1 MKSRPLPL
9 YWVEDE
15 GLHHDFPDPVKAGP
29 EGLVA
34 LGGDLSPER
43 LLDAYRRGIFPWY
56 SVGDPILWWSPDPRC
71 ALLPG
76 DLKISKSLAKT
87 LKKQFF
93 SVTFNRA
100 FAAVVQA
107 CAAPRARAGDS
118 SPRSQTWITPE
129 MAAAYIRMR
138 ELGYGVSVECWRDG
152 RLAGGLY
159 GLAIGRVFFGES
171 MFSRV
176 RDASK
181 VALAHLTRKLE
192 AHRYRLID
200 CQVHS
205 AHLRSL
211 GAKALPRE
219 TFVALLRRHCGP
231 QVQADW
237 PKTAPAS

>member
-1 MKSRPLPL
+1 MKSPPPPL
-9 YWVEDE
+9 YWVDDK
-15 GLHHDFPDPVKAGP
+15 GLHHDFPDPARAGP

-34 LGGDLSPER
+34 WGGDLSPER
-43 LLDAYRRGIFPWY
+43 LLAAYRRGIFPWY

-87 LKKQFF
+87 LKKRVF

-100 FAAVVQA
+100 FAAVVKA
-107 CAAPRARAGDS
+107 CAAPRPGAS
-118 SPRSQTWITPE
+118 SSRSQTWITPE

-138 ELGYGVSVECWRDG
+138 ELGYGVSVECWQDG
-152 RLAGGLY
+152 NLAGGLY

-181 VALAHLTRKLE
+181 VALAHLVEKLE
-192 AHRYRLID
+192 ARRYRLID
-200 CQVHS
+200 CQIHS
-205 AHLRSL
+205 EHLRRL
-211 GAKALPRE
+211 GARALPRAA
-219 TFVALLRRHCGP
+219 FLALLRRHCGP

>member
-1 MKSRPLPL
+1 MKSRPPPL
-9 YWVEDE
+9 YWVDDK
-15 GLHHDFPDPVKAGP
+15 GLHHDFPDPLKAGP

-43 LLDAYRRGIFPWY
+43 LLAAYRRGIFPWY
-56 SVGDPILWWSPDPRC
+56 SAGDPILWWSPDPRC

-87 LKKQFF
+87 LKKQVF

-100 FAAVVQA
+100 FAAVVKA
-107 CAAPRARAGDS
+107 CAAPRPGDS

-181 VALAHLTRKLE
+181 VALAHLAQKLE

-200 CQVHS
+200 CQIHS
-205 AHLRSL
+205 EHLRRL

-237 PKTAPAS
+237 PQTAPVS

>member
-1 MKSRPLPL
+1 MKSRPPPL
-9 YWVEDE
+9 YWVDDK

-43 LLDAYRRGIFPWY
+43 LLAAYRRGIFPWY

-87 LKKQFF
+87 LKKQAF

-100 FAAVVQA
+100 FAAVVKA
-107 CAAPRARAGDS
+107 CAAPRAGDS
-118 SPRSQTWITPE
+118 SSRAQTWITPE
-129 MAAAYIRMR
+129 MEAAYIRMR

-181 VALAHLTRKLE
+181 VALAHLVEKLE

-200 CQVHS
+200 CQIHS
-205 AHLRSL
+205 EHLRRL
-211 GAKALPRE
+211 GARSLPRE
-219 TFVALLRRHCGP
+219 AFVALLRRHCGP

-237 PKTAPAS
+237 PQTAPAA

>member
-1 MKSRPLPL
+1 MTSQPPLL
-9 YWVEDE
+9 YWVNDK
-15 GLHHDFPDPVKAGP
+15 GFHHDFPDPLKASSR
-29 EGLVA
+29 GLA
-34 LGGDLSPER
+34 AMGGDLSPER
-43 LLDAYRRGIFPWY
+43 LLAAYRRGIFPWY

-87 LKKQFF
+87 LKKQVF

-100 FAAVVQA
+100 FAAVVEG
-107 CAAPRARAGDS
+107 CAAARNEDS
-118 SPRSQTWITPE
+118 SSRSKTWITPE
-129 MAAAYIRMR
+129 MAAAYLRMR
-138 ELGYGVSVECWRDG
+138 ELGYGVSVECWQDG

-181 VALAHLTRKLE
+181 VALAHLAEKLE

-200 CQVHS
+200 CQLPS
-205 AHLRSL
+205 EHLRRL
-211 GAKALPRE
+211 GAITLPRE
-219 TFVALLRRHCGP
+219 NFVALLRRNCDP

-237 PKTAPAS
+237 PKIALAP

>member
-1 MKSRPLPL
+1 MKSPPPPL
-9 YWVEDE
+9 YWVDDK
-15 GLHHDFPDPVKAGP
+15 GLHHDFPDPARAGP

-34 LGGDLSPER
+34 WGGDLSPER
-43 LLDAYRRGIFPWY
+43 LLAAYRRGIFPWY

-87 LKKQFF
+87 LKKRVF

-100 FAAVVQA
+100 FAAVVKA
-107 CAAPRARAGDS
+107 CAAPRPGAS
-118 SPRSQTWITPE
+118 SSRSQTWITPE

-138 ELGYGVSVECWRDG
+138 ELGYGVSVECWQDG
-152 RLAGGLY
+152 NLAGGLY

-181 VALAHLTRKLE
+181 VALAHLVEKLE
-192 AHRYRLID
+192 ARRYRLID
-200 CQVHS
+200 CQIHS
-205 AHLRSL
+205 EHLRRL
-211 GAKALPRE
+211 GARALPR
-219 TFVALLRRHCGP
+219 TAFLALLRRHCGP

-237 PKTAPAS
+237 LKTAPAS

>member
-1 MKSRPLPL
+1 MKPHPPPL
-9 YWVEDE
+9 YWVDDK
-15 GLHHDFPDPVKAGP
+15 GLHHDFPDPSRAGP

-34 LGGDLSPER
+34 WGGDLSPER
-43 LLDAYRRGIFPWY
+43 LLAAYRRGIFPWY

-71 ALLPG
+71 ALSPG

-87 LKKQFF
+87 LKKQTF
-93 SVTFNRA
+93 SVTFNHA
-100 FAAVVQA
+100 FAAVVKA
-107 CAAPRARAGDS
+107 CAAPRAGAS
-118 SPRSQTWITPE
+118 SSRSQTWITPE
-129 MAAAYIRMR
+129 MATAYIRMR

-181 VALAHLTRKLE
+181 VALAHLVEKLE
-192 AHRYRLID
+192 AHRYHLID
-200 CQVHS
+200 CQIHS
-205 AHLRSL
+205 EHLRRL

-219 TFVALLRRHCGP
+219 TFLALLRRHCGP
-231 QVQADW
+231 QAQADW

>member
-1 MKSRPLPL
+1 MKSPPPPL
-9 YWVEDE
+9 YWVDDKS
-15 GLHHDFPDPVKAGP
+15 LHHDFPDPARAGP

-34 LGGDLSPER
+34 WGGDLSPER
-43 LLDAYRRGIFPWY
+43 LLAAYRRGIFPWY

-76 DLKISKSLAKT
+76 DMKISKSLAKT
-87 LKKQFF
+87 LKKRVF

-100 FAAVVQA
+100 FAAVVKA
-107 CAAPRARAGDS
+107 CAAPRPGAS
-118 SPRSQTWITPE
+118 SSRSQTWITPE

-138 ELGYGVSVECWRDG
+138 ELGYGVSVECWQDG
-152 RLAGGLY
+152 SLAGGLY

-181 VALAHLTRKLE
+181 VALAHLVEKLE
-192 AHRYRLID
+192 ARRYRLID
-200 CQVHS
+200 CQIHS
-205 AHLRSL
+205 EHLRRL
-211 GAKALPRE
+211 GARALPRE
-219 TFVALLRRHCGP
+219 TFLALLRRHCGP

-237 PKTAPAS
+237 LKTAPAS

>member
-1 MKSRPLPL
+1 MKSRPPPL
-9 YWVEDE
+9 YWVDDK
-15 GLHHDFPDPVKAGP
+15 GLHHDFPDPLKAGP

-43 LLDAYRRGIFPWY
+43 LLAAYRRGIFPWY
-56 SVGDPILWWSPDPRC
+56 SAGDPILWWSPDPRC

-87 LKKQFF
+87 LKKEVF

-107 CAAPRARAGDS
+107 CAAPRPGDS

-181 VALAHLTRKLE
+181 VALAHLAQKLE
-192 AHRYRLID
+192 ARRYRLID
-200 CQVHS
+200 CQIHS
-205 AHLRSL
+205 EHLRRL

-219 TFVALLRRHCGP
+219 TFVALLRRHCGT

-237 PKTAPAS
+237 PQTTPVS